1 MEQDAADAEA
11 ILKGANLAE
20 KLSPK
25 TAYEATEKYLIETR
39 PMNAESKI
47 SESSV
52 NTMRQKGIRKPHYT
66 RLFLLDQH
74 IIFQAAC
81 CLPLEVIAASLNGK
95 PVSGRIL
102 FCHHTDETG
111 GKLVY
116 EFSGRGTEMI
126 IDVRR
131 GESTKAQRL
140 IFKGIGY

>member
-1 MEQDAADAEA
+1 MNTVYEMLPVADLTAQRTVSSRNRAPNTPSRESMEQDAADAEA

-74 IIFQAAC
+74 IIF
-81 CLPLEVIAASLNGK
+81 
-95 PVSGRIL
+95 
-102 FCHHTDETG
+102 
-111 GKLVY
+111 
-116 EFSGRGTEMI
+116 
-126 IDVRR
+126 
-131 GESTKAQRL
+131 
-140 IFKGIGY
+140 